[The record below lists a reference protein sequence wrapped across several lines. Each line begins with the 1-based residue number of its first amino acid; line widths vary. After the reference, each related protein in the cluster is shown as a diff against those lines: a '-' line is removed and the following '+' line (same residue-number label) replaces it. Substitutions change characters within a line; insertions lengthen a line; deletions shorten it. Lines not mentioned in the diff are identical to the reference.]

1 MNNIFSSVKQML
13 AFETFNSIK
22 IGTERER
29 ERERERG
36 REWVQKVKLRYA
48 VFNSITNSFLFTEL
62 FNNTCVLRTVV

>member
-29 ERERERG
+29 EREREREG
-36 REWVQKVKLRYA
+36 VGSK
-48 VFNSITNSFLFTEL
+48 S
-62 FNNTCVLRTVV
+62 